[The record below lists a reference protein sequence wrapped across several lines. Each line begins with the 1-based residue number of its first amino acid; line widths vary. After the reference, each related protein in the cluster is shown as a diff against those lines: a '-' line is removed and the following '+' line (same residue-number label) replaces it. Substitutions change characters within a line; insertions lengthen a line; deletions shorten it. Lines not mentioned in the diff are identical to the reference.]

1 MLKPDFGPD
10 LLDFSRDLTDGEKA
24 VLADARKVLNDTIKP
39 VINEH
44 WENATFPHAEFAEL
58 VKTGIMS
65 DERLF
70 EGREPGDYSQLY
82 NVFLYYELARADASI
97 ATFYTV
103 HGGLYRTSILIGGTP
118 EQIER
123 FEKPARTLGLQGC
136 FGLTEPYSGSDVA
149 GGMRTTAEKIGDKWV
164 INGEKRWIGGAISA
178 DEMVIY
184 AKDKADNKVKAFVVP
199 GKAEGVHVR
208 NVERKI
214 SLRAVENGH
223 ITLTNVEVTEDRRLQ
238 NINSFNDVNK
248 VLQRTRA
255 DVSHIAT
262 GVQAGALDAALKY
275 VKEREQFGRSVASFQ
290 IIQDK
295 LSRMAANLTASIAM
309 SVQLAKQQDEQGIF
323 NSEQSAL
330 VKMHN
335 ALRMRETVAL
345 GREICGGNGITLD
358 TDVARFFADAEAIY
372 TYEGTHEIN
381 SLILG
386 RGLTDISAFV

>member
-1 MLKPDFGPD
+1 MLKDDFGPD
-10 LLDFSRDLTDGEKA
+10 LLSFSNGLTDAEKD
-24 VLADARKVLNDTIKP
+24 VLAKVRKCLQEVVKP
-39 VINEH
+39 VVNQH

-58 VKTGIMS
+58 VGTGMMS

-70 EGREPGDYSQLY
+70 EGREDDSYSQLY
-82 NVFLYYELARADASI
+82 NVFLYYELARTDASI
-97 ATFYTV
+97 ATFHTV
-103 HGGLYRTSILIGGTP
+103 HGGLYRTSIKVGGSP

-136 FGLTEPYSGSDVA
+136 FGLTEPLSGSDVA
-149 GGMRTTAEKIGDKWV
+149 GGMTTTAEKVGDKWI
-164 INGEKRWIGGAISA
+164 INGQKRWIGGASTA
-178 DEMVIY
+178 TEMVIY

-199 GKAEGVHVR
+199 GNAKGVE
-208 NVERKI
+208 VEDIWGKV
-214 SLRAVENGH
+214 SLRLVNNGH
-223 ITLTNVEVTEDRRLQ
+223 ITLKNVEVEDDRRLV
-238 NINSFNDVNK
+238 NINGFKDVNK

-262 GVQAGALDAALKY
+262 GIQAGALDAALKY
-275 VKEREQFGRSVASFQ
+275 VKEREQFGRKVASFQ
-290 IIQDK
+290 IIQEK
-295 LSRMAANLTASIAM
+295 LARMAANLTASLAM
-309 SVQLAKQQDEQGIF
+309 SVQLAKQQDENGIF

-335 ALRMRETVAL
+335 SLRMRETVAL

-372 TYEGTHEIN
+372 TYEGSHEVN
-381 SLILG
+381 ALIVG